1 MTATIVSGRFSLDS
15 NILVY
20 ACDRDAGE
28 RHRMGKGILA
38 RAAGRDC
45 VLTVQALAEFFHVT
59 TRKGKLAAP
68 VASAF
73 VNDWLELFEVASADD
88 DTLLDAMDMVVAH
101 RFAFWD
107 AMLLATARGYG
118 CAAIFSEDMQDGRR
132 LGGLEIIDPF
142 ATDNAARVSGLLG
155 DDRPR

>member
-1 MTATIVSGRFSLDS
+1 MIATTVRGRFSLDS

-20 ACDRDAGE
+20 ACDRDAGD
-28 RHRMGKGILA
+28 RHRAGKEILA

-59 TRKGKLAAP
+59 TRKGKLPAP
-68 VASAF
+68 IASGF
-73 VNDWLELFEVASADD
+73 VGDWLELFEIASADD
-88 DTLLDAMDMVVAH
+88 AALTDAMDVVAAH
-101 RFAFWD
+101 GLSFWD
-107 AMLLATARGYG
+107 AMLLATARRQG
-118 CAAIFSEDMQDGRR
+118 CSAIFSEDMQDGRR

-142 ATDNAARVSGLLG
+142 ALDNTARVSALLG

>member
-1 MTATIVSGRFSLDS
+1 MTAISGRFSLDS

-20 ACDRDAGE
+20 ACDREAGE
-28 RHRMGKGILA
+28 RHRTGTEILA

-68 VASAF
+68 IASAF
-73 VNDWLELFEVASADD
+73 VNDWLKLFEIASADD
-88 DTLLDAMDMVVAH
+88 GTLLDAMDMVAAH
-101 RFAFWD
+101 RLAFWD
-107 AMLLATARGYG
+107 AMLLATARRHG
-118 CAAIFSEDMQDGRR
+118 CSAIFSEDMQDGRH

-142 ATDNAARVSGLLG
+142 AADNTARVSALLG